1 MPRVEFLSQNGFEV
15 TEEVL
20 SRNPLF
26 TFSESVTLQQGFTS
40 ASREQ
45 IEQFNLTEE
54 FQNRSL
60 ENVDTT
66 ENQQIFRPTLTQR
79 LEFDEKGKQSQ
90 TTTVCGDTV
99 NRREGSNLPELTLE
113 GIITEDKVAQMKAL
127 KRRSNPIF
135 ISDLYKGE
143 VYIKR
148 VTIEQT
154 SDLLYW
160 VEDGEK
166 KLAFNFQLQT
176 GKPEE

>member
-1 MPRVEFLSQNGFEV
+1 MPKIEFIDEGSFNI

-20 SRNPLF
+20 SRNV
-26 TFSESVTLQQGFTS
+26 TFVFSDESEIRLSDVQDVGVDDAVLADRSV
-40 ASREQ
+40 
-45 IEQFNLTEE
+45 
-54 FQNRSL
+54 
-60 ENVDTT
+60 
-66 ENQQIFRPTLTQR
+66 FRPTLTQR

-99 NRREGSNLPELTLE
+99 NRREGSNLPELTIE
-113 GIITEDKVAQMKAL
+113 GIITEDKIAQMKAL
-127 KRRSNPIF
+127 KRRENPTLV
-135 ISDLYKGE
+135 SDLYKGE

-166 KLAFNFQLQT
+166 KLAFNFQVQT

>member
-26 TFSESVTLQQGFTS
+26 TFSESINLQQGFTS

-54 FQNRSL
+54 FENRSL

-113 GIITEDKVAQMKAL
+113 GIITEDKVAQIKAL
-127 KRRSNPIF
+127 KRRANPIF

-166 KLAFNFQLQT
+166 KLAFNFQVQT

>member
-1 MPRVEFLSQNGFEV
+1 
-15 TEEVL
+15 
-20 SRNPLF
+20 
-26 TFSESVTLQQGFTS
+26 
-40 ASREQ
+40 
-45 IEQFNLTEE
+45 
-54 FQNRSL
+54 
-60 ENVDTT
+60 
-66 ENQQIFRPTLTQR
+66 
-79 LEFDEKGKQSQ
+79 
-90 TTTVCGDTV
+90 
-99 NRREGSNLPELTLE
+99 LPELTLE

-127 KRRSNPIF
+127 KRRANPVF

>member
-15 TEEVL
+15 TEEIL
-20 SRNPLF
+20 SRNPFFTDETDDELF
-26 TFSESVTLQQGFTS
+26 TPS
-40 ASREQ
+40 
-45 IEQFNLTEE
+45 
-54 FQNRSL
+54 
-60 ENVDTT
+60 
-66 ENQQIFRPTLTQR
+66 LTQR

-113 GIITEDKVAQMKAL
+113 GIITEDKIAQLKAL
-127 KRRSNPIF
+127 KRRANPVF

-166 KLAFNFQLQT
+166 QLAFNFQLQT